1 MPIRFPCPHCRQKL
15 SISSRKA
22 GTSAVCPRCQ
32 KGITVPAPTR
42 TAAATSAATPS
53 ADESEEEHDDNPYS
67 QFAVFD
73 EEELVYE
80 SSAAVSSAQ
89 GSTGLDERIAVPRY
103 VLLVQGVLL
112 GVVALVA
119 FALGLL
125 VGGGFYAQP
134 VAVAGQPCKV
144 QGTVSYASG
153 GATLPDAGAVI
164 MFLPQTKD
172 PGRRLAAQGLR
183 PEDPLGQAPLAG
195 AEELRNMG
203 GAYARADEQGRF
215 EVQLA
220 DPGTYFVLFL
230 SGNSRRQAGQDVQT
244 QDLVKISRFVDG
256 ASDLL
261 ADSRYQFSTETV
273 QGDRELSAVFD

>member
-32 KGITVPAPTR
+32 KEIIVPAT
-42 TAAATSAATPS
+42 TAGAATPAANPP
-53 ADESEEEHDDNPYS
+53 ADDPHEEHDDNPYS

-80 SSAAVSSAQ
+80 SPAVRSDQ
-89 GSTGLDERIAVPRY
+89 GSSGLDDRIAVPRY

-125 VGGGFYAQP
+125 VGGGFFAQP

-144 QGTVSYASG
+144 QGTVSYALR

-172 PGRRLAAQGLR
+172 PGRRLAADGLR
-183 PEDPLGQAPLAG
+183 PDDPLGQAPLAG

-230 SGNSRRQAGQDVQT
+230 SGNARRQAGQDVQT

-273 QGDRELSAVFD
+273 RGDRELSAVFD